1 MRRVLSLLLVM
12 GLVLA
17 ACTTTTEDTTTSSSA
32 TASTV
37 PTTVT
42 PTTAPTTTTS
52 EAPTTTTPPP
62 ETGQL
67 VGLRPVEAFGDFPEI
82 PLLGDDPAY
91 AGPSTPTSLDGVLWA
106 DFLDYLPAEAFARL
120 EANGFVVIDLG
131 YGQFH
136 EAYSHVDL
144 TSRQPLFVTTD
155 AAYHYWHLAFAKALR
170 DTEQQVLLPILEDF
184 ARRLNEKA
192 EGQAEELAGTSLADG
207 ANGILRYSELLLA
220 LLELDD
226 GPYADEV
233 TEEVGLVE
241 DHLGFGESPTLE
253 TEVDYSLFRPRG
265 HYTRTPELTR
275 YFVAMSSLGQSGLHL
290 GNPTQMRTALLLARL
305 IAGDAELT
313 RTWTAVY
320 EPTAFLVGL
329 ADDFT
334 PFEAAQAA
342 DNVDPSWQDAPEV
355 IDDEFATAVAGEL
368 VTFRQVAIDPEKA
381 SVRVM
386 GARFVLD
393 SFILDQLVFPNVT
406 KYDDDVAVGRFEAS
420 PLDVAAAFGSEW
432 AYARQVEAGVPGEYP
447 EYDPQLELMSSLV
460 AGRSAADWA
469 GTVYDGWLYAIQPSW
484 SAHGAAYPD
493 VMRTG
498 AWAAK
503 AHNTGFGSYT
513 ELKHD
518 TVLYAKQAF
527 AEGGAPDA
535 PSEPRHWVEPEPVVY
550 ARLAAV
556 AGLMADGL
564 GDRDLLAADVG
575 EILDRLVEMYGRFER
590 LARDELAGA
599 PISGEDNQWLETIGS
614 RFELLW
620 LLAAED
626 VDDPDAMTGGSTGSP
641 NDVAAL
647 VVDIMS
653 NPDQALELGTGY
665 IDQILVLVPN
675 DDGEFQVAR
684 GGVYSYY
691 EFWVPRGERTTDE
704 EWRQMLDA
712 GTEPERPAWTEVFLV
727 EQP

>member
-17 ACTTTTEDTTTSSSA
+17 ACTTATEDTTTTTSRST

-37 PTTVT
+37 PTTGT
-42 PTTAPTTTTS
+42 STTALTTS
-52 EAPTTTTPPP
+52 TSEVPTTTPPP
-62 ETGQL
+62 QTGQFA
-67 VGLRPVEAFGDFPEI
+67 GLRPVAAFADFPEI
-82 PLLGDDPAY
+82 PLLGEDPAY
-91 AGPSTPTSLDGVLWA
+91 AGPSTPTSLDGVLWS
-106 DFLDYLPAEAFARL
+106 DFLDYLPAAAFERL
-120 EANGFVVIDLG
+120 EANGFVVVELA

-184 ARRLNEKA
+184 SRRLNEMA
-192 EGQAEELAGTSLADG
+192 ATQVEELAGGPLEAD
-207 ANGILRYSELLLA
+207 ANRVLHYSELLLA
-220 LLELDD
+220 LLEIDD
-226 GPYADEV
+226 GPYAEEV
-233 TEEVGLVE
+233 TEELALVE
-241 DHLGFGESPTLE
+241 NHLDFASSPTLE

-275 YFVAMSSLGQSGLHL
+275 YFVAMSSLGQSGLFL
-290 GNPTQMRTALLLARL
+290 NNPAQMRTALLLARL
-305 IAGDAELT
+305 ITGDDELT

-320 EPTAFLVGL
+320 EPTAFLVGM

-334 PFEAAQAA
+334 PFEAARAA
-342 DNVDPSWQDAPEV
+342 DNVDPEWRSTPEV
-355 IDDEFATAVAGEL
+355 IGGITSAVTDEL
-368 VTFRQVAIDPEKA
+368 LTFRQVAIDPEKA

-393 SFILDQLVFPNVT
+393 SYILDQLVFPNVT
-406 KYDDDVAVGRFEAS
+406 KYEDDTPVGRFEAS

-432 AYARQVEAGVPGEYP
+432 AYQRQVEAGVPDDYP
-447 EYDPQLELMSSLV
+447 EYDPQLQLMGSLV
-460 AGRSAADWA
+460 AERSAAEWA
-469 GTVYDGWLYAIQPSW
+469 GTVYDGWLYAIQPVW

-493 VMRTG
+493 FMQTAV
-498 AWAAK
+498 WAAK

-527 AEGGAPDA
+527 AEGGAPEA

-556 AGLMADGL
+556 ARLMADGL
-564 GDRDLLAADVG
+564 GARDLLADDVEG
-575 EILDRLVEMYGRFER
+575 ILDRLVEMYARFER
-590 LARDELAGA
+590 LAHDELAGE
-599 PISGEDNQWLETIGS
+599 PISEEDNQWLETIGS

-620 LLAAED
+620 LLTAED
-626 VDDPDAMTGGSTGSP
+626 IEDPDAMTGGSTESP

-653 NPDQALELGTGY
+653 NPEQALELGTGY

-691 EFWVPRGERTTDE
+691 EFWVPRGERMTDE

-712 GTEPERPAWTEVFLV
+712 GTQPERPSWTKVFLV
-727 EQP
+727 EQS